1 MHMRIRNTAEMELQS
16 QMFSFLYDSLILE
29 CLGRWTKNNWKTL
42 YCIQKNGLLQTNYD
56 LKEKSY
62 IEDNFL
68 KFCLQS
74 LKISAVQRFTWKIT
88 LLDVQASPVSSF

>member
-1 MHMRIRNTAEMELQS
+1 MHLIIRNTAEMELQS

-62 IEDNFL
+62 IEN
-68 KFCLQS
+68 S
-74 LKISAVQRFTWKIT
+74 VYSH
-88 LLDVQASPVSSF
+88 